1 MMLVIRL
8 TRVGKKNSP
17 SYRVV
22 VADKQ
27 RAVKRKFIEII
38 GNYNPTL
45 SPKQLVI
52 DKERALFWVEKGA
65 QPSDTVNNLMVGL
78 GILPKDKLIK
88 KIYGKKLS
96 KKAIKEG
103 PAASLPGKAS
113 AGAGT
118 PAPQKG
124 PLSGASEGMR
134 GKDTKPGMDG
144 EQNEQQTETTVK
156 ENVAVKSEN
165 PKDSA
170 EDKKNEGSEVV
181 SESTE
186 ETKPEEKVSELDNK

>member
-103 PAASLPGKAS
+103 P
-113 AGAGT
+113 
-118 PAPQKG
+118 
-124 PLSGASEGMR
+124 
-134 GKDTKPGMDG
+134 KDTKPGMDG